1 MLVES
6 ESSTPNKYKFI
17 SVKTRVHLDGRSLI
31 QRSIKNL
38 KIASKGIQK
47 HTLEIRDNKAGT
59 FLRVKFSRKL
69 FTTRLKKKRCI
80 LKLDGRKCAN

>member
-6 ESSTPNKYKFI
+6 ESSTPNKYRFI
-17 SVKTRVHLDGRSLI
+17 SVNTRVHLNGRSLI

-47 HTLEIRDNKAGT
+47 HTLEIHDNKAGT

-69 FTTRLKKKRCI
+69 FTTLLKKKN
-80 LKLDGRKCAN
+80 KMYFET